1 MYKRTVWQAGEYRIT
16 KKSHSYRYPG
26 GKRGRRE
33 KRTPEAM
40 ERENRKQ
47 RRDRLQLLILANFQK
62 GDLWITLPYQKE
74 QRPES
79 IEEAKDRFR
88 RFIRK
93 LGTAFRKLGYEIC
106 WIVTTERGKRGGCHH
121 HMIINNLPGITELI
135 SELWPYAKKVII
147 EHLYEDGEYESL
159 AEYIIKT
166 ETKEDGSGTYYSRSR
181 NLIVPEGKTEIIEA
195 KTFYD
200 EPKPVKGYEILKDS
214 ITNGTNPF
222 TGYPYQR
229 YIMKKIRTG
238 TAGGEEKTK
247 CQETKGPH
255 GEKAKGRRQQAYT
268 SSRKGK
274 RSRSD

>member
-1 MYKRTVWQAGEYRIT
+1 MYKKTVWQAGEYRII

-40 ERENRKQ
+40 ERENRKR
-47 RRDRLQLLILANFQK
+47 RRDSLQLLILANFKK
-62 GDLWITLPYQKE
+62 GDLWITLPYSRE

-79 IEEAKDRFR
+79 ITEAKDRFR

-93 LGTAFRKLGYEIC
+93 LGAICKKRGQEIK
-106 WIVTTERGKRGGCHH
+106 WIVTTERGSRGGCHH
-121 HMIINNLPGITELI
+121 HLIINSIPGITELI
-135 SELWPYAKKVII
+135 AELWQYAKKVIS
-147 EHLYEDGEYESL
+147 EHLYEDGQFESL
-159 AEYIIKT
+159 AEYIIKS

-181 NLIVPEGKTEIIEA
+181 NLIVPEPKTEIVGA

-200 EPKPVKGYEILKDS
+200 EPKAVKGYELLKDS

-229 YIMKKIRTG
+229 YIMKKVRQKTG
-238 TAGGEEKTK
+238 REEKGSV
-247 CQETKGPH
+247 ERGNH
-255 GEKAKGRRQQAYT
+255 MEKAGP
-268 SSRKGK
+268 GIC
-274 RSRSD
+274 

>member
-1 MYKRTVWQAGEYRIT
+1 MYKRTVWEAGEYRII
-16 KKSHSYRYPG
+16 KKSHSCRHPG

-40 ERENRKQ
+40 ERENRKR
-47 RRDRLQLLILANFQK
+47 RRDSLQILILANFKK

-74 QRPES
+74 QRPDTVA
-79 IEEAKDRFR
+79 EAKDRFR

-93 LGTAFRKLGYEIC
+93 LGTEYKKQGLEIR

-121 HMIINNLPGITELI
+121 HMIINNLPGITERI
-135 SELWPYAKKVII
+135 SELWQYAKKVIS
-147 EHLYEDGEYESL
+147 EHLYEDGQFESL

-181 NLIVPEGKTEIIEA
+181 NLIVPVPKAEIVGA

-200 EPKPVKGYEILKDS
+200 EPKPVKGYELIKDS

-229 YIMKKIRTG
+229 YIMKRIRQK
-238 TAGGEEKTK
+238 AGGEEKGE
-247 CQETKGPH
+247 CQKRAPH
-255 GEKAKGRRQQAYT
+255 GE
-268 SSRKGK
+268 SRK
-274 RSRSD
+274 RPESMI